1 MCICFVFAS
10 YQCVFVDRLRPG
22 EHSEPRPDLV
32 KKILPHL
39 GIQTLLDYTIGSVV
53 YIWSARKKSSDLAS
67 VRVSN
72 PFVELLAFHH
82 QVTITRRNNSTP
94 RREMQRQSPF
104 WENFCILL
112 GRDGPGRVDVVPGDH
127 ADRDARA
134 LALLDRGWHLGPH
147 WILARTTST
156 QNHFLSQLKTFDP
169 KIVHFLPPQC
179 QQCRRRSC

>member
-1 MCICFVFAS
+1 
-10 YQCVFVDRLRPG
+10 
-22 EHSEPRPDLV
+22 
-32 KKILPHL
+32 
-39 GIQTLLDYTIGSVV
+39 
-53 YIWSARKKSSDLAS
+53 
-67 VRVSN
+67 
-72 PFVELLAFHH
+72 
-82 QVTITRRNNSTP
+82 
-94 RREMQRQSPF
+94 MQRQSPF

-179 QQCRRRSC
+179 QQCRRRSCQRSHCLRPSLRSLALSRSRSEPAEDLRIFGTGRCYTLVAYFQVNTITTTIASLPGSSLPWWAQSPCTPS